1 MECFL
6 QNILQAGDYQQP
18 KAFINAT
25 IRKPFPTLPFIYFLC
40 PKLCQAIAH
49 SVAKHISCGSKLVRS
64 YSCNKNISDEDFLLQ
79 LQCFLDEKRN
89 NKAFAKAAYW

>member
-1 MECFL
+1 VSEAVPSYSSF
-6 QNILQAGDYQQP
+6 GSP
-18 KAFINAT
+18 ST
-25 IRKPFPTLPFIYFLC
+25 S
-40 PKLCQAIAH
+40 H
-49 SVAKHISCGSKLVRS
+49 VVANWFDL